1 LTGIFLHAIK
11 EYTDNLQER
20 FMEDLLRE
28 SDLYLRLAI
37 AVLVMATTIV
47 STITAFLVRRGVVN
61 KATADEALQ
70 EKEKAKKIA
79 FIVSNAL
86 DRVKEV
92 DANIGKIATEAVTRM
107 VDPEEKKVLDE
118 FLKCHNLNTK
128 PTDSQ
133 TD

>member
-1 LTGIFLHAIK
+1 
-11 EYTDNLQER
+11 
-20 FMEDLLRE
+20 MEDLLRE

-47 STITAFLVRRGVVN
+47 SAITAFLVRRGIVN

-79 FIVSNAL
+79 FIVANAL

-92 DANIGKIATEAVTRM
+92 DTNIGKLATSLVTSM

-118 FLKCHNLNTK
+118 FLKSHNLNLK
-128 PTDSQ
+128 PTDSP
-133 TD
+133 DA